1 MLMTTTALES
11 RPVADPPAPPAD
23 RGDRF
28 PQWAVASAI
37 AALPLLTPQG
47 PANTAPVDAFI
58 IIAIAATLL
67 WAGWSRQRLRFP
79 YVAGVGT
86 MIVAGCLAALFG
98 HYPHAGLLSLAIDFF
113 LLGWVLTVANVGRT
127 GASAGFLV
135 RAWCVTGSI
144 WGVAFVAFIGRSA
157 AAAGYAMADS
167 ARVGFTLGETNGA
180 GLYFAL
186 TILVILAGGW
196 PRRLRW
202 RVPVLACLVF
212 DLMLTGS
219 LAGISGFLA
228 GLALALVV
236 RTAARSGGAAALILA
251 LVLTVVAGG
260 AYEVMHR
267 DQVVERTQSSQNLL
281 LRNSIGRAQQSAW
294 ERQMITQETLHL
306 WKTSSLLGLG
316 PNATKNTL
324 KQQQAPY
331 PKEAHDDW
339 TALLVERGILGFTG
353 LLVLVGEI
361 VVRASMAGSRRRLG
375 PGLAAGL
382 PAPEFL
388 VGALA
393 TVAVYSFTHQ
403 ILHDRGVWTLFGLLA
418 AFSLWRGRAV
428 AAGYLVTIPATNRRP
443 R

>member
-1 MLMTTTALES
+1 
-11 RPVADPPAPPAD
+11 
-23 RGDRF
+23 
-28 PQWAVASAI
+28 
-37 AALPLLTPQG
+37 
-47 PANTAPVDAFI
+47 
-58 IIAIAATLL
+58 
-67 WAGWSRQRLRFP
+67 
-79 YVAGVGT
+79 
-86 MIVAGCLAALFG
+86 
-98 HYPHAGLLSLAIDFF
+98 
-113 LLGWVLTVANVGRT
+113 
-127 GASAGFLV
+127 
-135 RAWCVTGSI
+135 
-144 WGVAFVAFIGRSA
+144 VAFIGRSA

-428 AAGYLVTIPATNRRP
+428 AAGYPVTIPATNRRP